1 MKKINR
7 KNLRIVLFLLSCFA
21 APAQAEDLLTVYH
34 LALTNDPTFLASEAE
49 MRATNE
55 AVPQAFSRLLPTLG
69 ASVNTTGNE
78 TDAYPPVSRFNTH
91 SYAINL
97 TQPIFHAEYFSQLK
111 QAQFQKKVGAITY
124 ALKRQQLILRVS
136 QAYFDLLASLD
147 DLQFAKSQRIAF
159 SRELEQAQQR
169 FDVGLV
175 AITEV
180 HEAKAQRDLAIATE
194 VSSKNTVANNK
205 EKLIEI
211 IGIDFQGL
219 SPLQKEMVLEKPIP
233 ADQNIWIEAALKN
246 NLALQIAQRNADIAK
261 LNIFNA
267 RSGHMPSVD
276 AQASADKSKTGPAI
290 FTPDGKEVLFS
301 KKVGLQVNIPL
312 FQGGAVISQTREAS
326 AKLDQAYREVDLQVR
341 TRTSETVQAYRSI
354 HSSISEVHAL
364 AQAVIS
370 NQSALNAT
378 RAAYEVGTRTF
389 LNVLEAETD
398 LLSAQR
404 DYSKA
409 RYKYVLEGLN
419 LKAESGS
426 LSDEDVAEV
435 NQLLIQN
442 ISSWPE
448 QYLPVNYLAE

>member
-7 KNLRIVLFLLSCFA
+7 KKIGIILCLLSCFA
-21 APAQAEDLLTVYH
+21 APAQAEDLLTIYH

-55 AVPQAFSRLLPTLG
+55 VVPQAFSRLLPSVG

-97 TQPIFHAEYFSQLK
+97 TQPIFHADYFSQLK
-111 QAQFQKKVGAITY
+111 QASYQKKIGAITY

-180 HEAKAQRDLAIATE
+180 HEAKAQRDLALATE
-194 VSSKNTVANNK
+194 VSAKNTVANNK

-211 IGIDFQGL
+211 VGIDFPGL
-219 SPLQKEMVLEKPIP
+219 SPLQKEITLEKPIP
-233 ADQNIWIEAALKN
+233 SDQNVWIQAALKN
-246 NLALQIAQRNADIAK
+246 NLSLQIAQRNSAIAK
-261 LNIFNA
+261 LDIFNA
-267 RSGHMPSVD
+267 RSGHMPYVD
-276 AQASADKSKTGPAI
+276 LQASADKSKTGPAI
-290 FTPDGKEVLFS
+290 FSPPGKEVLFS
-301 KKVGLQVNIPL
+301 KKVGVQMTIPL
-312 FQGGAVISQTREAS
+312 FQGGAVISQTRQAS
-326 AKLDQAYREVDLQVR
+326 AKLDQANREVDLQVR
-341 TRTSETVQAYRSI
+341 TRTSETLQAYRSI

-370 NQSALNAT
+370 NQSALSAT
-378 RAAYEVGTRTF
+378 RAAYEVGTRT
-389 LNVLEAETD
+389 VLDVLAAETD
-398 LLSAQR
+398 LLRAER
-404 DYSKA
+404 DYAKA
-409 RYKYVLEGLN
+409 RYQYVLEGLN
-419 LKAESGS
+419 LKAEAGS
-426 LSDEDVAEV
+426 LSDEDVAQV
-435 NQLLIQN
+435 NQLLVQN
-442 ISSWPE
+442 MSSWPE
-448 QYLPVNYLAE
+448 QYLPANYVQ